1 MGDKIQVVLGD
12 SSLTPGPISGGSSA
26 TTTVLATI
34 SQAAENAVN
43 AGLRVATPIAKSPP
57 FPGVINSNLVDYM
70 VPVNAQLLH
79 RRT

>member
-1 MGDKIQVVLGD
+1 LGNKIQVVLGD
-12 SSLTPGPISGGSSA
+12 SSLTPPISGGSSA

-34 SQAAENAVN
+34 SQDAENAVN
-43 AGLRVATPIAKSPP
+43 AGLQVATPIAKSP

>member
-1 MGDKIQVVLGD
+1 LGDKIQVVLGD
-12 SSLTPGPISGGSSA
+12 SSLTLGPISGGSSA

-43 AGLRVATPIAKSPP
+43 AGLQVATPIAKSP

-70 VPVNAQLLH
+70 VPLNAQLLH